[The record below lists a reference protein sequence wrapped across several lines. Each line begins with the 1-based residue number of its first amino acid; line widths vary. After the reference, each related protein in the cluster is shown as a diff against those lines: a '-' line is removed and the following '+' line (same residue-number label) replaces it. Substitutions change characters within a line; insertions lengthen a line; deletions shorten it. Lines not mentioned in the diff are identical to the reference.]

1 MFAAIRGGLGNSMY
15 RMRPRRMLGLFLFE
29 FFVVVLGVLAAQVV
43 QESVKEHDRQRHTEQ
58 ELERLSQAY
67 VGTQQAGVAWRAAI
81 PCLRARIEFLMR
93 AAAAD
98 TTIRAETIERPRM
111 IGLFYPGTDV
121 ETAARFEAILG
132 TRKASALL
140 DVHSRAVNMDESMIE
155 MRARWEKFRLLDPSY
170 GPVSAADRTIARE
183 AGADILMHIRNLE
196 IAILNVEER
205 SPDLSIVDRTPPNRA
220 LDVLPVSSCAQLWA
234 DGTAYRVVE

>member
-81 PCLRARIEFLMR
+81 GTVVALMAGVR
-93 AAAAD
+93 F
-98 TTIRAETIERPRM
+98 TN
-111 IGLFYPGTDV
+111 GLLWGG
-121 ETAARFEAILG
+121 I
-132 TRKASALL
+132 
-140 DVHSRAVNMDESMIE
+140 
-155 MRARWEKFRLLDPSY
+155 
-170 GPVSAADRTIARE
+170 
-183 AGADILMHIRNLE
+183 AGAV
-196 IAILNVEER
+196 IAWALVAWCHR
-205 SPDLSIVDRTPPNRA
+205 RA
-220 LDVLPVSSCAQLWA
+220 LPS
-234 DGTAYRVVE
+234 G